1 MSSRDYEAATRRCE
15 CCTGYY
21 AMTIPSRQTVLLRLP
36 FSEAGFPDR
45 VAEQYEQLLRE
56 AHRGL
61 DDGGVPQD
69 GRREWIVPGR
79 IEVLGKH
86 VDYAGGRSLLCTVER
101 GIAIVA
107 RPHAARTLVVRDA
120 RRREALSIPFDMS
133 PQGSLPWSVY
143 PRTVVH
149 RLVRNFGEQ
158 VQGCDIALAS
168 NLPAAAGVSSSSA
181 LTVGLTV
188 VIAALSELTTHELW
202 PVAIHDRLD
211 LAGYVGALENGADF
225 GVLGGER
232 GVGTMGGAQ
241 DQTAI
246 LCSTPEQLDVFSWA
260 PVRHERSV
268 PWPAEYTFIVG
279 VSGVVAAKTG
289 GARDRYNRVAR
300 AAHRIVDA
308 WNQASRGRART
319 LYEAFVEA
327 AGGDPTSHVPIPLI
341 DAARAGADHEFLAD
355 ALEARLHQFH
365 EEAFHTVP
373 NAASALAAHDLDEFG
388 RLVAVSQA
396 GAERALGNQIPAT
409 SALVTIA
416 KELGASA
423 SSAFGAGFGGSVWA
437 MIRRDD
443 AERFTTR
450 WRDQYVRSR
459 SGHTP
464 RMHFF
469 ATSPSAPAFEVLQ
482 DG

>member
-1 MSSRDYEAATRRCE
+1 
-15 CCTGYY
+15 
-21 AMTIPSRQTVLLRLP
+21 MTIPSLQTSLLQLRFRQ
-36 FSEAGFPDR
+36 AGFPER
-45 VAEQYEQLLRE
+45 VGEQYQKLLRD

-61 DDGGVPQD
+61 DDGSVPRD
-69 GRREWIVPGR
+69 GRREWIIPGR

-107 RPHAARTLVVRDA
+107 RPHEERTLVVRDA
-120 RRREALSIPFDMS
+120 RRREALILPFDMS
-133 PQGSLPWSVY
+133 PQGSLPWAVY
-143 PRTVVH
+143 PRTVVR
-149 RLVRNFGEQ
+149 RLVRNFGAL
-158 VQGCDIALAS
+158 VQGCDVALAS

-188 VIAALSELTTHELW
+188 VIAALSDLPKHELW
-202 PVAIHDRLD
+202 PVAIRDRIE

-225 GVLGGER
+225 GVLRGER

-246 LCSTPEQLDVFSWA
+246 LCSTPEQLDVFRWA

-268 PWPAEYTFIVG
+268 PWPAEYTFIIG

-300 AAHRIVDA
+300 TAHRIVEA
-308 WNQASRGRART
+308 WNQLNRGRART
-319 LYEAFVEA
+319 LHEAFVEA
-327 AGGDPTSHVPIPLI
+327 AGGDPSSHVPIPLI

-355 ALEARLHQFH
+355 ALESRLHQFH
-365 EEAFHTVP
+365 EEAFHLVP
-373 NAASALAAHDLDEFG
+373 DAASALATHDLDEFG
-388 RLVAVSQA
+388 RLVAISQA

-409 SALVTIA
+409 TALVTIA
-416 KELGASA
+416 KELGAVA

-437 MIRRDD
+437 MVRRDD
-443 AERFTTR
+443 AESFTSR
-450 WRDQYVRSR
+450 WRDRYVKSR
-459 SGHTP
+459 SGHTA
-464 RMHFF
+464 RTHFF
-469 ATSPSAPAFEVLQ
+469 ATSPSAPAFEVLP
-482 DG
+482 DEL